1 MKRKIYLGDAV
12 YAEFDTERFI
22 LTTSDGIQTI
32 DTIILE
38 PEVMERL
45 IDWVNQVT
53 VESDKTK

>member
-1 MKRKIYLGDAV
+1 MRKIYLGDAV
-12 YAEFDTERFI
+12 YAEFDAERFI
-22 LTTSDGIQTI
+22 LTTSDGQRAI

-53 VESDKTK
+53 VESDKAK